1 MRNINFIG
9 LIGLCPNKPV
19 PVKQKDFRD
28 DSELNRICQLVYSAD
43 ERTGLPSSDLSVLFS
58 DSVPSEIADWVRKNL
73 QTPHE
78 LGGQRSVYGSEN
90 VDDDTIIQLT
100 RNNNE
105 SQSAYIQRV
114 NDYLINLNKGD

>member
-9 LIGLCPNKPV
+9 LTNLCPNKFLSA
-19 PVKQKDFRD
+19 KKIDYRD
-28 DSELNRICQLVYSAD
+28 DSELNRICQLVYSSD

-73 QTPHE
+73 QSPHDI
-78 LGGQRSVYGSEN
+78 GGQRSVYGSEN